1 MSSGGLTSQYQRLD
15 APIIVDSPPDHARIR
30 AHLVP
35 DVPVGMPGI
44 SREGEERVA
53 AIRVVHLAD
62 HPVRAKEAPN
72 FELWGGIGAPKLV
85 TRRAFDSRC
94 IS

>member
-1 MSSGGLTSQYQRLD
+1 MTKLHQRLD

-30 AHLVP
+30 THLVP
-35 DVPVGMPGI
+35 DVPVSMPGI
-44 SREGEERVA
+44 SRDGVERVA
-53 AIRVVHLAD
+53 AIRVVHLAN
-62 HPVRAKEAPN
+62 HPVRAKEAPS

-85 TRRAFDSRC
+85 TRRIFDSRC